1 MTTAVGAVFDLFY
14 SNINQEW
21 IKKKIRFF
29 FSRLLNEDNAYP
41 NKGESEGYTVKCKE
55 KSFPISNY
63 PLEQTEFYY
72 AQKQARDRLENE
84 KNKVFDYSMFHHR
97 NGITEKLTD
106 LSTFQPKYFQ
116 VRPFHPIPLPQIKLT
131 DLAPSSL

>member
-1 MTTAVGAVFDLFY
+1 MDQTPT
-14 SNINQEW
+14 N
-21 IKKKIRFF
+21 IKKYPVWFF
-29 FSRLLNEDNAYP
+29 FCRLFNEGNAYP

-72 AQKQARDRLENE
+72 AQKQGRDKLENE

-97 NGITEKLTD
+97 NDITQKPTE
-106 LSTFQPKYFQ
+106 LSI
-116 VRPFHPIPLPQIKLT
+116 FHVAIVYV
-131 DLAPSSL
+131 